1 MRSQTFLAAV
11 IATSAAVPASAQ
23 TYTNCNPLTSTDCP
37 ADTALGKSVNIDFTS
52 GESSSFT
59 PEGTPT
65 YDSNGVSFTVAQAGD
80 SPLIASKWYIMF
92 GHVEFVVK
100 AAPGVGIVSSA
111 ILQSDD
117 LDEIDFEWLGYD
129 DANVQ
134 TNYFGKGQTTTY
146 NRGQTNPAAS
156 NHDDFITYA
165 IDWTAD
171 QITWQVNGA
180 TVRTLTPDSTGGYPY
195 PQTPM
200 MIKVG
205 AWSGGDA
212 SAALGTRQWATGQAS
227 GTVYTDY
234 TSGPYTMVLKSI
246 AATDYS
252 TGSQYE
258 YSGTEGT
265 WQSITAVNGKVV
277 STGNDDTAV
286 NADVAP
292 STTGTT
298 NGPMPFQ
305 GTHAESSSSVIQPNA
320 GGWTPTTLSPSS
332 TATVTTYPGLPA
344 GWTVTSSGKVLPP
357 SAASVSNVP
366 SSIVYFIASGLAA
379 GTYFPDQSLPV
390 QTSIKAAR
398 SVLGDSPGDGGYE
411 VVNSYNQQG
420 FPVVVT
426 RPAGAATA
434 VKSYNEQG
442 FLITDGTS
450 FTTQA
455 SPTAFADS
463 ATSSPIAAAG
473 VSASQKVTKVVSAS
487 AKGAALKAA
496 DLGKTFAGWLLATL
510 LML

>member
-1 MRSQTFLAAV
+1 MRSQTFVAAIV
-11 IATSAAVPASAQ
+11 ATWAAAPASAQ
-23 TYTNCNPLTSTDCP
+23 SYSNCNPLTSTNCP
-37 ADTALGKSVNIDFTS
+37 ADTALGKSVTIDFTS
-52 GESSSFT
+52 GQSSSFT
-59 PEGTPT
+59 PQGSPT
-65 YDSNGVSFTVAQAGD
+65 YDSNGASFTVAKAGD

-129 DANVQ
+129 DGNVQ

-180 TVRTLTPDSTGGYPY
+180 TVRTLTADSTGGYPY

-205 AWSGGDA
+205 SWSGGDA

-234 TSGPYTMVLKSI
+234 TSGPYTMVVKSI
-246 AATDYS
+246 AVTDYS

-258 YSGTEGT
+258 YTGTEGT

-277 STGNDDTAV
+277 STGSDSAAV
-286 NADVAP
+286 HADVAP
-292 STTGTT
+292 SSTGTT

-357 SAASVSNVP
+357 SAASV
-366 SSIVYFIASGLAA
+366 
-379 GTYFPDQSLPV
+379 TFPQVLSTSLPADSQQV
-390 QTSIKAAR
+390 
-398 SVLGDSPGDGGYE
+398 SPGAAGYE
-411 VVNSYNQQG
+411 VVTSYNQQG
-420 FPVVVT
+420 FPEIIT
-426 RPAGAATA
+426 QSAGAASA
-434 VKSYNEQG
+434 VKSYDEQG
-442 FLITDGTS
+442 FLITASPS
-450 FTTQA
+450 FTTRA
-455 SPTAFADS
+455 SSTALADS
-463 ATSSPIAAAG
+463 AVSSPVVAAG
-473 VSASQKVTKVVSAS
+473 ASASQKVTKVVSAS
-487 AKGAALKAA
+487 AKAAAWKAA
-496 DLGKTFAGWLLATL
+496 NFGIVFAGWLLVNL
-510 LML
+510 LMF

>member
-11 IATSAAVPASAQ
+11 MAIWAAAPASAQ
-23 TYTNCNPLTSTDCP
+23 TYTNCNPLTSTNCP

-59 PEGTPT
+59 PQGSPT
-65 YDSNGVSFTVAQAGD
+65 YDSNGASFTVAKAGD

-134 TNYFGKGQTTTY
+134 TNYFGKGETTTY
-146 NRGQTNPAAS
+146 NRGQANAAAS

-205 AWSGGDA
+205 SWSGGDA

-234 TSGPYTMVLKSI
+234 TSGPYSMVLKSI

-258 YSGTEGT
+258 YSGTDGT

-277 STGNDDTAV
+277 STGNGDTAI

-320 GGWTPTTLSPSS
+320 GGWTPTTLSSSS

-357 SAASVSNVP
+357 SAASVTSPQV
-366 SSIVYFIASGLAA
+366 SS
-379 GTYFPDQSLPV
+379 TSLPADS
-390 QTSIKAAR
+390 QQ
-398 SVLGDSPGDGGYE
+398 GSPGDGGYE
-411 VVNSYNQQG
+411 VVTSYNQQG
-420 FPVVVT
+420 FPMIIT
-426 RPAGAATA
+426 QPAGAATA

-442 FLITDGTS
+442 FLITDSPS
-450 FTTQA
+450 FTTRA
-455 SPTAFADS
+455 SPTALADS
-463 ATSSPIAAAG
+463 AVSSPVVSAAA
-473 VSASQKVTKVVSAS
+473 SASQKVTKLVSAS
-487 AKGAALKAA
+487 AKAGAWKAA
-496 DLGKTFAGWLLATL
+496 DLVILFAGWLLATS